1 MGDQALK
8 IQSFAEGRGL
18 IGEKLLKKASYIQLY
33 KPFTYHILVD
43 ILNTFCMIDSGAI
56 HLKEEGNQISEMHV
70 QAHMHT
76 HTHLSGMREP
86 SGCTAYS
93 LRNKYL
99 PILKSVR
106 IQTEIRYILGC
117 M

>member
-1 MGDQALK
+1 
-8 IQSFAEGRGL
+8 
-18 IGEKLLKKASYIQLY
+18 
-33 KPFTYHILVD
+33 
-43 ILNTFCMIDSGAI
+43 MIDSGAI

-70 QAHMHT
+70 QAYMHTHACVHTHT